1 MLQTV
6 KMPKQ
11 EFQPN
16 IVKSEKPDSK
26 AFGSVFNSMITKSS
40 APTAKQ
46 PEMTEPPLA
55 ESISGILEEDS
66 LESLLEQLGV
76 EMDETGLFALVGEES
91 TPIALDELMTLD
103 NLTELLGITKAELSQ
118 IIEQLLG
125 DAKQEITDVWSLI
138 EQAPNILNEV
148 LAAVQ
153 KPEQNN
159 VQPKELQQIVRI
171 LKLAQ
176 LAGSKVDTAYQQEIQ
191 LDSLKNALLGL
202 ADEARKIDDKNQSAP
217 NISDVKQSKTQNI
230 QIQSHQM
237 LKEPTQ
243 IQSHQEGKESKQNQL
258 QQVVEDSTQ
267 DKFQQ
272 LVQKSTSQNTQN
284 QSQQN
289 QQTTLKVE
297 TDTLSAGHLQQQ
309 VTQTKIATVTL
320 PAEKPA
326 QTDVLIKEIQNLINR
341 SQLSGQP
348 GNMKLFLKLFPENL
362 GQIRIELVQKDGI
375 MTARLLATTALGKE
389 LLENNINQL
398 KAGFVAQNI
407 QMERIDVAQ
416 SLQDADRNTRDQNFF
431 NNFFRQKDEEEQEN
445 NEDALDEESLSFK
458 DLLSEEVE

>member
-11 EFQPN
+11 DFQSN
-16 IVKSEKPDSK
+16 IGKSEMPDSK

-76 EMDETGLFALVGEES
+76 ELDESGLFALVGEES

-103 NLTELLGITKAELSQ
+103 NLTQLLGITKAELSQ

-159 VQPKELQQIVRI
+159 VQPKELQQIVQL

-176 LAGSKVDTAYQQEIQ
+176 LAGSKVDTVYQQEIQ
-191 LDSLKNALLGL
+191 LASLKDALLAL
-202 ADEARKIDDKNQSAP
+202 ANEAQKSAGTEQST
-217 NISDVKQSKTQNI
+217 VKT
-230 QIQSHQM
+230 
-237 LKEPTQ
+237 TTF
-243 IQSHQEGKESKQNQL
+243 
-258 QQVVEDSTQ
+258 QQVVQQGQQST
-267 DKFQQ
+267 
-272 LVQKSTSQNTQN
+272 
-284 QSQQN
+284 QN
-289 QQTTLKVE
+289 QQTTVKVE
-297 TDTLSAGHLQQQ
+297 TDTQTAGHLQQQ
-309 VTQTKIATVTL
+309 VTQTKNVTVTL

-326 QTDVLIKEIQNLINR
+326 QSDALIKEIQNLINR

-362 GQIRIELVQKDGI
+362 GQIRIELVQKDGV
-375 MTARLLATTALGKE
+375 MTARLLATTAMGKE

-416 SLQDADRNTRDQNFF
+416 SLQDADRNARDQNFF
-431 NNFFRQKDEEEQEN
+431 NNFFRQKDEEKQEK
-445 NEDALDEESLSFK
+445 NEDTLDEESLSFK

>member
-11 EFQPN
+11 DFQSN
-16 IVKSEKPDSK
+16 IGKSEMPDSK

-46 PEMTEPPLA
+46 PEITEPPLA

-76 EMDETGLFALVGEES
+76 ELDESGLFALVGEES

-159 VQPKELQQIVRI
+159 VQPKVLQQIVQL

-176 LAGSKVDTAYQQEIQ
+176 LAGSKVDTVYQQEIQ
-191 LDSLKNALLGL
+191 LASLKDALLAL
-202 ADEARKIDDKNQSAP
+202 ANEAQKTAGTEQST
-217 NISDVKQSKTQNI
+217 VKT
-230 QIQSHQM
+230 
-237 LKEPTQ
+237 TTF
-243 IQSHQEGKESKQNQL
+243 
-258 QQVVEDSTQ
+258 QQVVQQGQQST
-267 DKFQQ
+267 
-272 LVQKSTSQNTQN
+272 
-284 QSQQN
+284 QN
-289 QQTTLKVE
+289 QQTTVKVE
-297 TDTLSAGHLQQQ
+297 TDTQTAGHLQQQ
-309 VTQTKIATVTL
+309 VTQTKTVTVTL

-326 QTDVLIKEIQNLINR
+326 QSDALIKEIQNLINR

-362 GQIRIELVQKDGI
+362 GQIRIELVQKDGV
-375 MTARLLATTALGKE
+375 MTARLLATTAMGKE

-416 SLQDADRNTRDQNFF
+416 SLQDADRNARDQNFF
-431 NNFFRQKDEEEQEN
+431 NNFFRQKDEEKQEK
-445 NEDALDEESLSFK
+445 NEDTLDEESLSFK

>member
-11 EFQPN
+11 DFQPN
-16 IVKSEKPDSK
+16 TVKTPKPDSK
-26 AFGSVFNSMITKSS
+26 AFGSVFNSMVSKSS

-46 PEMTEPPLA
+46 AEVSEPPLA
-55 ESISGILEEDS
+55 ESISGIVEEDS

-76 EMDETGLFALVGEES
+76 KMDESGLFALVGEES

-103 NLTELLGITKAELSQ
+103 NLTELLGMTKEELSQ

-125 DAKQEITDVWSLI
+125 DTKQEITDVWSLI
-138 EQAPNILNEV
+138 EQAPHILNEV
-148 LAAVQ
+148 MAAVQ

-159 VQPKELQQIVRI
+159 VQPKELQQIVQL

-176 LAGSKVDTAYQQEIQ
+176 LAGSKVDTVYQQEIN
-191 LDSLKNALLGL
+191 LASLKDALLAL
-202 ADEARKIDDKNQSAP
+202 ANEAQKLAGTEQST
-217 NISDVKQSKTQNI
+217 SKT
-230 QIQSHQM
+230 
-237 LKEPTQ
+237 TTF
-243 IQSHQEGKESKQNQL
+243 
-258 QQVVEDSTQ
+258 QQVV
-267 DKFQQ
+267 QQ
-272 LVQKSTSQNTQN
+272 G
-284 QSQQN
+284 
-289 QQTTLKVE
+289 QQTTVKVE
-297 TDTLSAGHLQQQ
+297 TDTQTAGHLQQQ
-309 VTQTKIATVTL
+309 VTHTKTVTVTL

-326 QTDVLIKEIQNLINR
+326 QSDALIKEIQNLINR

-362 GQIRIELVQKDGI
+362 GQIRIELVQKDGV
-375 MTARLLATTALGKE
+375 MTARLLATTAMGKE

-398 KAGFVAQNI
+398 KAGFVSQNI

-416 SLQDADRNTRDQNFF
+416 SLQDADRNARDQNFF
-431 NNFFRQKDEEEQEN
+431 NNFFRQKDGEEKQDN
-445 NEDALDEESLSFK
+445 NEDTLEEENISFK

>member
-1 MLQTV
+1 MNIAMLQTV

-11 EFQPN
+11 DFQPN

-46 PEMTEPPLA
+46 PEMAKPPLA

-125 DAKQEITDVWSLI
+125 DAKQEITDIWSLI

-159 VQPKELQQIVRI
+159 VQPKELQQIVQL

-176 LAGSKVDTAYQQEIQ
+176 LAGSKVDTVYQQEIQ
-191 LDSLKNALLGL
+191 LASLKDALLAL
-202 ADEARKIDDKNQSAP
+202 ANEAQKSAGTEQST
-217 NISDVKQSKTQNI
+217 VKT
-230 QIQSHQM
+230 
-237 LKEPTQ
+237 TTF
-243 IQSHQEGKESKQNQL
+243 
-258 QQVVEDSTQ
+258 QQVV
-267 DKFQQ
+267 QQ
-272 LVQKSTSQNTQN
+272 GQ
-284 QSQQN
+284 QSSLN
-289 QQTTLKVE
+289 QQTTVKVE
-297 TDTLSAGHLQQQ
+297 TDTQTAGHIQQQ
-309 VTQTKIATVTL
+309 VTQTKTVTVTL

-326 QTDVLIKEIQNLINR
+326 QSDALIKEIQNLINR

-362 GQIRIELVQKDGI
+362 GQIRIELVQKDGV
-375 MTARLLATTALGKE
+375 MTARLLATTAMGKE

-416 SLQDADRNTRDQNFF
+416 SLQDADRNARDQNFF
-431 NNFFRQKDEEEQEN
+431 NNFFRQKDEEKQEN
-445 NEDALDEESLSFK
+445 NEDTLDEESLSFK

>member
-11 EFQPN
+11 DFQPN
-16 IVKSEKPDSK
+16 TVKTPKPDSK
-26 AFGSVFNSMITKSS
+26 AFGSVFNSMVSKSS

-46 PEMTEPPLA
+46 AEVSEPPLA
-55 ESISGILEEDS
+55 ESISGIVEEDS

-76 EMDETGLFALVGEES
+76 KMDESGLFALVGEES

-103 NLTELLGITKAELSQ
+103 NLTELIGMTKEELSQ

-125 DAKQEITDVWSLI
+125 DTKQEITDVWSLI
-138 EQAPNILNEV
+138 EQAPHILNEV
-148 LAAVQ
+148 MAAVQ

-159 VQPKELQQIVRI
+159 VQPKELQQIVQL

-176 LAGSKVDTAYQQEIQ
+176 LAGSKVDTVYQQEIN
-191 LDSLKNALLGL
+191 LASLKDALLAL
-202 ADEARKIDDKNQSAP
+202 ANEAQKLAGTEQST
-217 NISDVKQSKTQNI
+217 SKT
-230 QIQSHQM
+230 
-237 LKEPTQ
+237 TTF
-243 IQSHQEGKESKQNQL
+243 
-258 QQVVEDSTQ
+258 QQVV
-267 DKFQQ
+267 QQ
-272 LVQKSTSQNTQN
+272 G
-284 QSQQN
+284 
-289 QQTTLKVE
+289 QQTTVKVE
-297 TDTLSAGHLQQQ
+297 TDTQTAGHLQQQ
-309 VTQTKIATVTL
+309 VTHTKTVTVTL

-326 QTDVLIKEIQNLINR
+326 QSDALIKEIQNLINR

-362 GQIRIELVQKDGI
+362 GQIRIELVQKDGV
-375 MTARLLATTALGKE
+375 MTARLLATTAMGKE

-398 KAGFVAQNI
+398 KAGFVSQNI

-416 SLQDADRNTRDQNFF
+416 SLQDADRNARDQNFF
-431 NNFFRQKDEEEQEN
+431 NNFFRQKDGEEKQDN
-445 NEDALDEESLSFK
+445 NEDKPEEENISFK

>member
-11 EFQPN
+11 DFQPN
-16 IVKSEKPDSK
+16 TAKTPKPDSK
-26 AFGSVFNSMITKSS
+26 AFGSVFNSMVSKSS

-46 PEMTEPPLA
+46 AEVSEPPLA
-55 ESISGILEEDS
+55 ESISGIVEEDS

-76 EMDETGLFALVGEES
+76 KMDESGLFALVGEES

-103 NLTELLGITKAELSQ
+103 NLTELLGMTKEELSQ

-125 DAKQEITDVWSLI
+125 DTKQEITDVWSLI
-138 EQAPNILNEV
+138 EQAPHILNEV
-148 LAAVQ
+148 MAAVQ

-159 VQPKELQQIVRI
+159 VQPKELQQIVQL

-176 LAGSKVDTAYQQEIQ
+176 LAGSKVDTVYQQEIN
-191 LDSLKNALLGL
+191 LASLKDALLAL
-202 ADEARKIDDKNQSAP
+202 ANEAQKLAGTEQST
-217 NISDVKQSKTQNI
+217 SKT
-230 QIQSHQM
+230 
-237 LKEPTQ
+237 TTF
-243 IQSHQEGKESKQNQL
+243 
-258 QQVVEDSTQ
+258 QQVV
-267 DKFQQ
+267 QQ
-272 LVQKSTSQNTQN
+272 G
-284 QSQQN
+284 
-289 QQTTLKVE
+289 QQTTVKVE
-297 TDTLSAGHLQQQ
+297 TDTQTAGHLQQQ
-309 VTQTKIATVTL
+309 VTHTKTVTVTL

-326 QTDVLIKEIQNLINR
+326 QSDALIKEIQNLINR

-362 GQIRIELVQKDGI
+362 GQIRIELVQKDGV
-375 MTARLLATTALGKE
+375 MTARLLATTAMGKE

-398 KAGFVAQNI
+398 KAGFVSQNI

-416 SLQDADRNTRDQNFF
+416 SLQDADRNARDQNFF
-431 NNFFRQKDEEEQEN
+431 NNFFRQKDGEEKQDN
-445 NEDALDEESLSFK
+445 NEDTLEEENISFK

>member
-11 EFQPN
+11 DFQPN
-16 IVKSEKPDSK
+16 LVKSEKPDSK

-159 VQPKELQQIVRI
+159 VQPKELQQIVQL

-176 LAGSKVDTAYQQEIQ
+176 LAGSKVDTVYQQEIQ
-191 LDSLKNALLGL
+191 LASLKDALLAL
-202 ADEARKIDDKNQSAP
+202 ANEAQKSAETEQST
-217 NISDVKQSKTQNI
+217 VKT
-230 QIQSHQM
+230 
-237 LKEPTQ
+237 TTF
-243 IQSHQEGKESKQNQL
+243 
-258 QQVVEDSTQ
+258 QQVV
-267 DKFQQ
+267 QQ
-272 LVQKSTSQNTQN
+272 GQ
-284 QSQQN
+284 QSSLN
-289 QQTTLKVE
+289 QQTTVKVE
-297 TDTLSAGHLQQQ
+297 TDTQTAGHIQQQ
-309 VTQTKIATVTL
+309 VTQTKTVTVTL

-326 QTDVLIKEIQNLINR
+326 QSDALIKEIQNLINR

-362 GQIRIELVQKDGI
+362 GQIRIELVQKDGV
-375 MTARLLATTALGKE
+375 MTARLLATTAMGKE

-416 SLQDADRNTRDQNFF
+416 SLQDADRNARDQNFF
-431 NNFFRQKDEEEQEN
+431 NNFFRQKDEEKQEN
-445 NEDALDEESLSFK
+445 NEDTLDEESLSFK

>member
-11 EFQPN
+11 DFQSN
-16 IVKSEKPDSK
+16 IGKSEMPDSK

-76 EMDETGLFALVGEES
+76 VLDESGLFALVGEES

-103 NLTELLGITKAELSQ
+103 NLTQLLGITKAELSQ

-159 VQPKELQQIVRI
+159 VQPKELQQIVQL

-176 LAGSKVDTAYQQEIQ
+176 LAGSKVDTVYQQEIQ
-191 LDSLKNALLGL
+191 LASLKDALLAL
-202 ADEARKIDDKNQSAP
+202 ANEAQKTAGTEQST
-217 NISDVKQSKTQNI
+217 VKT
-230 QIQSHQM
+230 
-237 LKEPTQ
+237 TTF
-243 IQSHQEGKESKQNQL
+243 
-258 QQVVEDSTQ
+258 QQVVQQGQQST
-267 DKFQQ
+267 
-272 LVQKSTSQNTQN
+272 
-284 QSQQN
+284 QN
-289 QQTTLKVE
+289 QQTTVKVE
-297 TDTLSAGHLQQQ
+297 TDTQTAGHLQQQ
-309 VTQTKIATVTL
+309 VTQTKTVTVTL

-326 QTDVLIKEIQNLINR
+326 QSDALIKEIQNLINR

-362 GQIRIELVQKDGI
+362 GQIRIELVQKDGV
-375 MTARLLATTALGKE
+375 MTARLLATTAMGKE

-416 SLQDADRNTRDQNFF
+416 SLQDADRNARDQNFF
-431 NNFFRQKDEEEQEN
+431 NNFFRQKDEEKQEK
-445 NEDALDEESLSFK
+445 NEDTLDEESLSFK

>member
-11 EFQPN
+11 DFQPN
-16 IVKSEKPDSK
+16 LVKSEKPDSK

-76 EMDETGLFALVGEES
+76 ELDESGLFALVGEES

-103 NLTELLGITKAELSQ
+103 NLTQLLGITKAELSQ

-159 VQPKELQQIVRI
+159 VQPKELQQIVQL

-176 LAGSKVDTAYQQEIQ
+176 LAGSKVDTVYQQEIQ
-191 LDSLKNALLGL
+191 LASLKDALLAL
-202 ADEARKIDDKNQSAP
+202 ANEAQKSAGTEQST
-217 NISDVKQSKTQNI
+217 VKT
-230 QIQSHQM
+230 
-237 LKEPTQ
+237 TTF
-243 IQSHQEGKESKQNQL
+243 
-258 QQVVEDSTQ
+258 QQVVQQGQQST
-267 DKFQQ
+267 
-272 LVQKSTSQNTQN
+272 
-284 QSQQN
+284 QN
-289 QQTTLKVE
+289 QQTTVKVE
-297 TDTLSAGHLQQQ
+297 TDTQTAGHLQQQ
-309 VTQTKIATVTL
+309 VTQTKTVTVTL

-326 QTDVLIKEIQNLINR
+326 QSDALIKEIQNLINR

-362 GQIRIELVQKDGI
+362 GQIRIELVQKDGV
-375 MTARLLATTALGKE
+375 MTARLLATTAMGKE

-416 SLQDADRNTRDQNFF
+416 SLQDADRNARDQNFF
-431 NNFFRQKDEEEQEN
+431 NNFFRQKDEEKQEK
-445 NEDALDEESLSFK
+445 NEDTLDEESLSFK

>member
-1 MLQTV
+1 MNIAMLQTV

-11 EFQPN
+11 DFQSN
-16 IVKSEKPDSK
+16 IGKSEMPDSK

-76 EMDETGLFALVGEES
+76 ELDESGLFASVGEES

-103 NLTELLGITKAELSQ
+103 NLTQLLGITKAELSQ

-159 VQPKELQQIVRI
+159 VQPKELQQIVQL

-176 LAGSKVDTAYQQEIQ
+176 LAGSKVDTVYQQEIQ
-191 LDSLKNALLGL
+191 LASLKDALLAL
-202 ADEARKIDDKNQSAP
+202 ANEAQKSAGTEQST
-217 NISDVKQSKTQNI
+217 VKT
-230 QIQSHQM
+230 
-237 LKEPTQ
+237 TTF
-243 IQSHQEGKESKQNQL
+243 
-258 QQVVEDSTQ
+258 QQVVQQGQQST
-267 DKFQQ
+267 
-272 LVQKSTSQNTQN
+272 
-284 QSQQN
+284 QN
-289 QQTTLKVE
+289 QQTTVKVE
-297 TDTLSAGHLQQQ
+297 TDTQTAGHLQQQ
-309 VTQTKIATVTL
+309 VTQTKTVTVTL
-320 PAEKPA
+320 PTEKPA
-326 QTDVLIKEIQNLINR
+326 QSDALIKEIQNLINR

-362 GQIRIELVQKDGI
+362 GQIRIELVQKDGV
-375 MTARLLATTALGKE
+375 MTARLLATTAMGKE

-416 SLQDADRNTRDQNFF
+416 SLQDADRNARDQNFF
-431 NNFFRQKDEEEQEN
+431 NNFFRQKDEEKQEK
-445 NEDALDEESLSFK
+445 NEDTLDEESLSFK

>member
-1 MLQTV
+1 MNIAMLQTV

-11 EFQPN
+11 DFQSN
-16 IVKSEKPDSK
+16 IGKSEMPDSK

-76 EMDETGLFALVGEES
+76 VLDESGLFALVGEES

-103 NLTELLGITKAELSQ
+103 NLTQLLGITKAELSQ

-159 VQPKELQQIVRI
+159 VQPKELQQIVQL

-176 LAGSKVDTAYQQEIQ
+176 LAGSKVDTVYQQEIQ
-191 LDSLKNALLGL
+191 LASLKDALLAL
-202 ADEARKIDDKNQSAP
+202 ANEAQKTAGTEQST
-217 NISDVKQSKTQNI
+217 VKT
-230 QIQSHQM
+230 
-237 LKEPTQ
+237 TTF
-243 IQSHQEGKESKQNQL
+243 
-258 QQVVEDSTQ
+258 QQVVQQGQQST
-267 DKFQQ
+267 
-272 LVQKSTSQNTQN
+272 
-284 QSQQN
+284 QN
-289 QQTTLKVE
+289 QQTTVKVE
-297 TDTLSAGHLQQQ
+297 TDTQTAGHLQQQ
-309 VTQTKIATVTL
+309 VTQTKTVTVTL

-326 QTDVLIKEIQNLINR
+326 QSDALIKEIQNLINR

-362 GQIRIELVQKDGI
+362 GQIRIELVQKDGV
-375 MTARLLATTALGKE
+375 MTARLLATTAMGKE

-416 SLQDADRNTRDQNFF
+416 SLQDADRNARDQNFF
-431 NNFFRQKDEEEQEN
+431 NNFFRQKDEEKQEK
-445 NEDALDEESLSFK
+445 NEDTLDEESLSFK

>member
-11 EFQPN
+11 DFQSN
-16 IVKSEKPDSK
+16 IGKSEMPDSK

-66 LESLLEQLGV
+66 LESLLDQLGV
-76 EMDETGLFALVGEES
+76 ELDESGLFALVGEES

-103 NLTELLGITKAELSQ
+103 NLTQLLGITKAELSQ

-159 VQPKELQQIVRI
+159 VQPKELQQIVQL

-176 LAGSKVDTAYQQEIQ
+176 LAGSKVDTVYQQEIQ
-191 LDSLKNALLGL
+191 LASLKDALLAL
-202 ADEARKIDDKNQSAP
+202 ANEA
-217 NISDVKQSKTQNI
+217 
-230 QIQSHQM
+230 
-237 LKEPTQ
+237 
-243 IQSHQEGKESKQNQL
+243 
-258 QQVVEDSTQ
+258 
-267 DKFQQ
+267 
-272 LVQKSTSQNTQN
+272 QKSAGTE
-284 QSQQN
+284 QSTVKTTTFQHVVQQGQQSTQN
-289 QQTTLKVE
+289 QQTTVKVE
-297 TDTLSAGHLQQQ
+297 TDTQTAGHLQQQ
-309 VTQTKIATVTL
+309 VTQTKTVTVTE

-326 QTDVLIKEIQNLINR
+326 QSDALIKEIQNLINR

-362 GQIRIELVQKDGI
+362 GQIRIELVQKDGV
-375 MTARLLATTALGKE
+375 MTARLLATTAMGKE

-416 SLQDADRNTRDQNFF
+416 SLQDADRNARDQNFF
-431 NNFFRQKDEEEQEN
+431 NNFFRQKDEEKQEK
-445 NEDALDEESLSFK
+445 NEDTLDEESLSFK

>member
-6 KMPKQ
+6 KMPMQ
-11 EFQPN
+11 DFQSN
-16 IVKSEKPDSK
+16 IGKSEMPDSK

-76 EMDETGLFALVGEES
+76 ELDESGLFALVGEES

-103 NLTELLGITKAELSQ
+103 NLTQLLGITKAELSQ

-159 VQPKELQQIVRI
+159 VQPKELQQIVQL

-176 LAGSKVDTAYQQEIQ
+176 LAGSKVDTVYQQEIQ
-191 LDSLKNALLGL
+191 LASLKDALLAL
-202 ADEARKIDDKNQSAP
+202 ANEAQKSAGTEQST
-217 NISDVKQSKTQNI
+217 VKT
-230 QIQSHQM
+230 
-237 LKEPTQ
+237 TTF
-243 IQSHQEGKESKQNQL
+243 
-258 QQVVEDSTQ
+258 QQVVQQGQQST
-267 DKFQQ
+267 
-272 LVQKSTSQNTQN
+272 
-284 QSQQN
+284 QN
-289 QQTTLKVE
+289 QQTTVKVE
-297 TDTLSAGHLQQQ
+297 TDTQTAGHLQQQ
-309 VTQTKIATVTL
+309 VTQTKTVTVTL

-326 QTDVLIKEIQNLINR
+326 QSDALIKEIQNLINR

-362 GQIRIELVQKDGI
+362 GQIRIELVQKDGV
-375 MTARLLATTALGKE
+375 MTARLLATTAMGKE

-416 SLQDADRNTRDQNFF
+416 SLQDADRNARDQNFF
-431 NNFFRQKDEEEQEN
+431 NNFFRQKDEEKQEK
-445 NEDALDEESLSFK
+445 NEDTLDEESLSFK

>member
-11 EFQPN
+11 DFQSN
-16 IVKSEKPDSK
+16 IGKSEMPDSK

-55 ESISGILEEDS
+55 ESISEILEDDS
-66 LESLLEQLGV
+66 LVSLLEQLGV
-76 EMDETGLFALVGEES
+76 ELDESGLFALVGEES

-103 NLTELLGITKAELSQ
+103 NLTQLLGITKAELSQ

-159 VQPKELQQIVRI
+159 VQPKELQQIVQL

-176 LAGSKVDTAYQQEIQ
+176 LAGSKVDTVYQQEIQ
-191 LDSLKNALLGL
+191 LASLKDALLAL
-202 ADEARKIDDKNQSAP
+202 ANEAQKSAGTEQST
-217 NISDVKQSKTQNI
+217 VKT
-230 QIQSHQM
+230 
-237 LKEPTQ
+237 TTF
-243 IQSHQEGKESKQNQL
+243 
-258 QQVVEDSTQ
+258 QQVVQQGQQST
-267 DKFQQ
+267 
-272 LVQKSTSQNTQN
+272 
-284 QSQQN
+284 QN
-289 QQTTLKVE
+289 QQTTVKVE
-297 TDTLSAGHLQQQ
+297 TDTQTAGHLQQQ
-309 VTQTKIATVTL
+309 VTQTKTVTVTE

-326 QTDVLIKEIQNLINR
+326 QSDALIKEIQNLINR

-362 GQIRIELVQKDGI
+362 GQIRIELVQKDGV
-375 MTARLLATTALGKE
+375 MTARLLATTAMGKE

-416 SLQDADRNTRDQNFF
+416 SLQDADRNARDQNFF
-431 NNFFRQKDEEEQEN
+431 NNFFRQKDEEKQEK
-445 NEDALDEESLSFK
+445 NEDTLDEESLSFK

>member
-11 EFQPN
+11 DIQPN
-16 IVKSEKPDSK
+16 TVKTAEPDSN
-26 AFGSVFNSMITKSS
+26 AFGSVFNSMISKSY

-46 PEMTEPPLA
+46 AEVSEPPLA

-76 EMDETGLFALVGEES
+76 KMDETGLFALVGEES
-91 TPIALDELMTLD
+91 TPVAIDELMTLD
-103 NLTELLGITKAELSQ
+103 NLTELLGMTKTELSQ

-138 EQAPNILNEV
+138 EQAPHILNEV
-148 LAAVQ
+148 MAAVQ

-159 VQPKELQQIVRI
+159 VQPKELQQIVQL

-176 LAGSKVDTAYQQEIQ
+176 LAGSKVDTVYQQEIQ
-191 LDSLKNALLGL
+191 LASLKDALLAL
-202 ADEARKIDDKNQSAP
+202 ANEAQKLAGTEQSTT
-217 NISDVKQSKTQNI
+217 KTA
-230 QIQSHQM
+230 
-237 LKEPTQ
+237 TF
-243 IQSHQEGKESKQNQL
+243 
-258 QQVVEDSTQ
+258 QQVVQQGQQST
-267 DKFQQ
+267 
-272 LVQKSTSQNTQN
+272 
-284 QSQQN
+284 QN
-289 QQTTLKVE
+289 QQTTVKVE
-297 TDTLSAGHLQQQ
+297 TDTQTAGHLQQQ
-309 VTQTKIATVTL
+309 LTHTKTVTVTL

-326 QTDVLIKEIQNLINR
+326 QSDALLKEIQNLINR

-362 GQIRIELVQKDGI
+362 GQIRIEIVQKDGV
-375 MTARLLATTALGKE
+375 MTARLLATTAMGKE
-389 LLENNINQL
+389 LLESNINQL
-398 KAGFVAQNI
+398 KAGFVSQNI

-416 SLQDADRNTRDQNFF
+416 SLQEAERNARDQNFF
-431 NNFFRQKDEEEQEN
+431 NNFFGQKDGEEEQDN
-445 NEDALDEESLSFK
+445 NEDTLEEENVSFK

>member
-11 EFQPN
+11 DFQSN
-16 IVKSEKPDSK
+16 IGKSEMPDSK

-76 EMDETGLFALVGEES
+76 ELDESGLFALVGEES

-103 NLTELLGITKAELSQ
+103 NLTQLLGITKAELSQ

-159 VQPKELQQIVRI
+159 VQPKELQQIVQL

-176 LAGSKVDTAYQQEIQ
+176 LAGSKVDTVYQQEIQ
-191 LDSLKNALLGL
+191 LASLKDALLAL
-202 ADEARKIDDKNQSAP
+202 ANEAQKSAGTEQST
-217 NISDVKQSKTQNI
+217 VKT
-230 QIQSHQM
+230 
-237 LKEPTQ
+237 TTF
-243 IQSHQEGKESKQNQL
+243 
-258 QQVVEDSTQ
+258 QQVVQQGQQST
-267 DKFQQ
+267 
-272 LVQKSTSQNTQN
+272 
-284 QSQQN
+284 QN
-289 QQTTLKVE
+289 QQTTVKVE
-297 TDTLSAGHLQQQ
+297 TDTQTAGHLQQQ
-309 VTQTKIATVTL
+309 VTQTKTVTVTL

-326 QTDVLIKEIQNLINR
+326 QSDALIKEIQNLINR

-362 GQIRIELVQKDGI
+362 GQIRIELVQKDGV
-375 MTARLLATTALGKE
+375 MTARLLATTAMGKE

-416 SLQDADRNTRDQNFF
+416 SLQDADRNARDQNFF
-431 NNFFRQKDEEEQEN
+431 NNFFRQKDEEKQEN
-445 NEDALDEESLSFK
+445 NEDTLDEESLSFK